1 MAMHFKKQEK
11 TEAERK
17 KSTERRGFYLALAV
31 CLTAIGIA
39 AWSTYDTVSGF
50 LEPTGSESSASSSAS
65 TPRPTPE
72 ASAPVDDD
80 PESAVSAGHAQ
91 GTVPEVSA
99 STEAEPQEVNAPA

>member
-50 LEPTGSESSASSSAS
+50 LVRLP
-65 TPRPTPE
+65 PRPHR
-72 ASAPVDDD
+72 APRLKH
-80 PESAVSAGHAQ
+80 P
-91 GTVPEVSA
+91 P
-99 STEAEPQEVNAPA
+99 P

>member
-50 LEPTGSESSASSSAS
+50 LEPTGSEAVRLP
-65 TPRPTPE
+65 PRPHR
-72 ASAPVDDD
+72 APRLKH
-80 PESAVSAGHAQ
+80 PS
-91 GTVPEVSA
+91 P
-99 STEAEPQEVNAPA
+99 

>member
-39 AWSTYDTVSGF
+39 AWSHIRYRFRVLGAHREREQCVFRRVHT
-50 LEPTGSESSASSSAS
+50 
-65 TPRPTPE
+65 
-72 ASAPVDDD
+72 AP
-80 PESAVSAGHAQ
+80 HA
-91 GTVPEVSA
+91 
-99 STEAEPQEVNAPA
+99 

>member
-50 LEPTGSESSASSSAS
+50 WSPQGARAVRLPPHPHRA
-65 TPRPTPE
+65 PRLKYPSP
-72 ASAPVDDD
+72 
-80 PESAVSAGHAQ
+80 
-91 GTVPEVSA
+91 
-99 STEAEPQEVNAPA
+99 

>member
-39 AWSTYDTVSGF
+39 C
-50 LEPTGSESSASSSAS
+50 
-65 TPRPTPE
+65 RR
-72 ASAPVDDD
+72 APQ
-80 PESAVSAGHAQ
+80 AQ
-91 GTVPEVSA
+91 KRSRRK
-99 STEAEPQEVNAPA
+99 

>member
-50 LEPTGSESSASSSAS
+50 LEP
-65 TPRPTPE
+65 PRPHR
-72 ASAPVDDD
+72 APCLKH
-80 PESAVSAGHAQ
+80 PS
-91 GTVPEVSA
+91 P
-99 STEAEPQEVNAPA
+99 

>member
-50 LEPTGSESSASSSAS
+50 LEPTGEREQCVFLRVH
-65 TPRPTPE
+65 T
-72 ASAPVDDD
+72 AP
-80 PESAVSAGHAQ
+80 HA
-91 GTVPEVSA
+91 
-99 STEAEPQEVNAPA
+99 

>member
-39 AWSTYDTVSGF
+39 AWSTYDNRFRVLGAHREREQCVFRRVHT
-50 LEPTGSESSASSSAS
+50 
-65 TPRPTPE
+65 
-72 ASAPVDDD
+72 AP
-80 PESAVSAGHAQ
+80 HA
-91 GTVPEVSA
+91 
-99 STEAEPQEVNAPA
+99 

>member
-39 AWSTYDTVSGF
+39 ACGAHTIPFPGSWSPQGARAVR
-50 LEPTGSESSASSSAS
+50 LP
-65 TPRPTPE
+65 PRPHR
-72 ASAPVDDD
+72 APRLKH
-80 PESAVSAGHAQ
+80 P
-91 GTVPEVSA
+91 P
-99 STEAEPQEVNAPA
+99 P

>member
-39 AWSTYDTVSGF
+39 GVEHIRYRFRVLDPQGARAVR
-50 LEPTGSESSASSSAS
+50 LP
-65 TPRPTPE
+65 PRPHR
-72 ASAPVDDD
+72 APRLKH
-80 PESAVSAGHAQ
+80 PS
-91 GTVPEVSA
+91 P
-99 STEAEPQEVNAPA
+99 

>member
-1 MAMHFKKQEK
+1 MTLKTGEKNMAMHFKKQEK

-50 LEPTGSESSASSSAS
+50 LDGFSGSSA
-65 TPRPTPE
+65 
-72 ASAPVDDD
+72 VG
-80 PESAVSAGHAQ
+80 VSPNQ
-91 GTVPEVSA
+91 PYR
-99 STEAEPQEVNAPA
+99 